1 MKNSGCFIF
10 LFCLISVSVVAQVDY
25 NKQYFNAKQLFREG
39 KYNLAMESF
48 KALIPYD
55 KSNPFSEYASFY
67 YALSAYNKGFTAVAK
82 DQFNQLKTLYPKW
95 EHIEEVNFWLGK
107 IYLDNRDYFQGW
119 KVLNGISDKKYQKD
133 IEALRAKAIA
143 GVTDVETL
151 KMMHEEFPKDEVVG
165 RALVAALAKNLAN
178 PEDKNLFESLIGSL
192 NLKRTDYVPE
202 APKTFFKDIYSVSVL
217 MPFMINTLE
226 PSATKKRNQ
235 IVLDFYE
242 GMKLAAD
249 TLNKQGIAI
258 SLRAYDTDRDPEKI
272 KTALATAELK
282 NTDLLVGPFFQE
294 ENKVIQDFSQTNRI
308 NVFNPFS
315 NNSDIIGTNPY
326 AFLFQ
331 PSFETL
337 GRKSGEFLIN
347 RAANRKKTCMVFY
360 GTSRRDSILAANFM
374 QVAREKGV
382 RVMGSHRIARE
393 NVKAIL
399 NILATPTEYD
409 EFKYPSQFTLRK
421 DSLGS
426 IFVASDDALLYSK
439 VVSGVETR
447 NDGIMLLGSSQWLDE
462 TVVDLEKYESLSIAL
477 MAPGY
482 INPDSRQYPQ
492 FARKFIKT
500 HGRTPSEY
508 AKTGYEF
515 MLFVGNQ
522 LKKNGVFF
530 QEGMNGQTY
539 IPGYLSEGF
548 NFQFSRNNQL
558 VPFIT
563 LENGVRK
570 VVDKR

>member
-1 MKNSGCFIF
+1 MKKNGCFIF
-10 LFCLISVSVVAQVDY
+10 LFCLIATQVLGQVDY

-55 KSNPFSEYASFY
+55 KNNPYSEYASFY
-67 YALSAYNKGFTAVAK
+67 YALSAYNKGFAAVAK
-82 DQFNQLKTLYPKW
+82 DQFNEIKKLYPKW
-95 EHIEEVNFWLGK
+95 DHIDEVNFWLGK
-107 IYLDNRDYFQGW
+107 LYLDNRDYFQGW
-119 KVLNGISDKKYQKD
+119 KVLSGIQDKKFKTD
-133 IEALRAKAIA
+133 IEAARTKAIA
-143 GVTDVETL
+143 GITDVETL
-151 KMMHEEFPKDEVVG
+151 KMMHEEFPKDEIIG
-165 RALVAALAKNLAN
+165 RALVGNLAKNLAN
-178 PEDKNLFESLIGSL
+178 PEDKNLFESLVSSL

-217 MPFMINTLE
+217 MPFMVNTLE
-226 PSATKKRNQ
+226 PSAAKKRNQ

-242 GMKLAAD
+242 GMKLALD
-249 TLNKQGIAI
+249 TLTKQGISV

-272 KTALATAELK
+272 KTVLATTELK
-282 NTDLLVGPFFQE
+282 STDLIVGPFFQE

-308 NVFNPFS
+308 NVINPFS
-315 NNSDIIGTNPY
+315 NNSDLIGTNPY

-337 GRKSGEFLIN
+337 GRKSGEFLVN

-360 GTSRRDSILAANFM
+360 GTTRKDSILAANFSLA
-374 QVAREKGV
+374 AREKGI
-382 RVMGSHRIARE
+382 RIMGSHRIARE

-421 DSLGS
+421 DSVGS

-447 NDGIMLLGSSQWLDE
+447 NDGIVLLGSSQWLEE

-482 INPDSRQYPQ
+482 INTDTRPYAQ
-492 FARKFIKT
+492 FARKYIKV

-515 MLFVGNQ
+515 MLFAGQQ

-530 QEGMNGQTY
+530 QEGLSSQGY
-539 IPGYLSEGF
+539 IPGYLGEGF

-563 LENGVRK
+563 LENGMRK
-570 VVDKR
+570 VIDKR

>member
-1 MKNSGCFIF
+1 MKNPGCFIF
-10 LFCLISVSVVAQVDY
+10 LLCLIAAEATGQVDY

-55 KSNPFSEYASFY
+55 QKNPYSEYASFY

-82 DQFNQLKTLYPKW
+82 DQFNQIKTLHPKW
-95 EHIEEVNFWLGK
+95 EHIDEVNFWLGK
-107 IYLDNRDYFQGW
+107 LYLDNHDYFQGW
-119 KVLNGISDKKYQKD
+119 KILGGIQDKKFKDD
-133 IEALRAKAIA
+133 IEATRAKAIT
-143 GVTDVETL
+143 GITDVETL
-151 KMMHEEFPKDEVVG
+151 KMMHEEFPKDEIVG
-165 RALVAALAKNLAN
+165 KALVAALAKNLAN
-178 PEDKNLFESLIGSL
+178 PEDKSQFESLVSSF

-217 MPFMINTLE
+217 MPFMVNTLE
-226 PSATKKRNQ
+226 PSAAKKRNQ

-242 GMKLAAD
+242 GMKLALD
-249 TLNKQGIAI
+249 TLNKQGINI
-258 SLRAYDTDRDPEKI
+258 SLRAYDTDRDPGKI
-272 KTALATAELK
+272 KTILETAELK
-282 NTDLLVGPFFQE
+282 STDLIVGPFFQE

-315 NNSDIIGTNPY
+315 NNSDIIGNNPY

-337 GRKSGEFLIN
+337 GRKSGEFLVN
-347 RAANRKKTCMVFY
+347 RAASRKKTCMVFY
-360 GTSRRDSILAANFM
+360 GTTRRDSILAANFM

-382 RVMGSHRIARE
+382 RVIGAHRVPRE
-393 NVKAIL
+393 NVKSIL
-399 NILATPTEYD
+399 TILATPTEYD

-421 DSLGS
+421 DSVGS

-447 NDGIMLLGSSQWLDE
+447 NDGIVLLGSAQWLDE
-462 TVVDLEKYESLSIAL
+462 TVVDLEKYESLSLAL

-482 INPDSRQYPQ
+482 INTDSRLYAQ
-492 FARKFIKT
+492 FARRFIKV

-515 MLFVGNQ
+515 MLFAGNQ

-530 QEGMNGQTY
+530 QEGLSAQGY
-539 IPGYLSEGF
+539 VPGYISEGF

-570 VVDKR
+570 VIDKR